1 MARVSKWA
9 EMAGWWPQTAI
20 VIVRGRKYPSDKGGA
35 IVVVVFLFVVHP

>member
-20 VIVRGRKYPSDKGGA
+20 VIVRGGNTPQTRGGA